1 VTDKIDFDFLLRDG
15 TMSKIIIDEDN
26 NLSYVGGQ
34 KFICGIDKATIYDDP
49 STADILKNNAHTQF
63 ISEDYVAVN
72 ITAKIGKVGI
82 KEFASS
88 VEFDVAAEG
97 EIGLQVIKKL
107 KEIKS
112 SLPSKDPELIVKN
125 YHDFANSILDQTGS
139 NELYKQEIREEVRNI
154 LSSSDDL
161 EPQKIANLKK
171 LEFTKTVLA
180 EQLMDKI
187 DKKMDDFKKN
197 HPDQVMTSREIT
209 GVANEVAV
217 DLKKFVAIPQGYLE
231 RFSKD
236 LVDERLSS
244 NEVDLPRQS
253 FANKIDELYKQE
265 IREEVRNIL
274 SSSDNLE
281 PQKIANL
288 KKLEFT
294 KTVLAEQL
302 MDKIDKKMDD
312 FKKNHPDQ
320 LMTSREITGVANEV
334 AVDLQKFVAII
345 PQGYL
350 ERFSKDLV
358 DERLSSNEVDLPR
371 QSFVNKIDE
380 LYKQEVR
387 EEIREEVRNILSS
400 SNDVEPQKIENLK
413 KLEFTKTAL
422 AEQLMD
428 KIDKK
433 MDDFKKN
440 HPDQPVTSR
449 EITGVANEVTVDLQK
464 FIDKPQGYLERFA
477 KDLVKERVSEF
488 K

>member
-154 LSSSDDL
+154 LSSSDD
-161 EPQKIANLKK
+161 
-171 LEFTKTVLA
+171 
-180 EQLMDKI
+180 
-187 DKKMDDFKKN
+187 
-197 HPDQVMTSREIT
+197 
-209 GVANEVAV
+209 
-217 DLKKFVAIPQGYLE
+217 
-231 RFSKD
+231 
-236 LVDERLSS
+236 
-244 NEVDLPRQS
+244 
-253 FANKIDELYKQE
+253 
-265 IREEVRNIL
+265 
-274 SSSDNLE
+274 LE